1 MNESNKDKI
10 YKIYNAIKKLD
21 DTGNIYEILRT
32 MDIPKTM
39 NSNGIFVN
47 LKCLGE
53 DQIKVL
59 YDIVQSIKCPQIP
72 EQSLQSY
79 QPISCESK
87 PKQKIKYKKPRL
99 TKLQKDILSVNL

>member
-1 MNESNKDKI
+1 MLWQNIPFRYYIINPLYTIIFMNRKSNKDKI

-79 QPISCESK
+79 QPVSCE
-87 PKQKIKYKKPRL
+87 IK
-99 TKLQKDILSVNL
+99 T

>member
-59 YDIVQSIKCPQIP
+59 YETSFKALNAPKYPNNRCNLINRFHANQNLNKRSNIKSHASQS
-72 EQSLQSY
+72 
-79 QPISCESK
+79 SK
-87 PKQKIKYKKPRL
+87 RIY
-99 TKLQKDILSVNL
+99 